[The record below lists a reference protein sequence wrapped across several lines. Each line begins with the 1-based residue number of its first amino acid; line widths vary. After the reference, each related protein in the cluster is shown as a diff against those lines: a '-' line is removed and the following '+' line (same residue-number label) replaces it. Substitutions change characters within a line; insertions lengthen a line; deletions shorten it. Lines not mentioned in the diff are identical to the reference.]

1 MFVVPCVDDDTT
13 LFPLRMTKKD
23 FNLSSIEKEFHEMC
37 KESSHKR
44 IVKFLRERTQMNIDA
59 YDSYGWTALMKAAY
73 LGRDDIVRVLLSFG
87 ATASVATVILK
98 PNEFG
103 DARDR
108 IPAGSALHV
117 RFLPILF
124 PLYHTHTHTPLY
136 SFNSLK
142 TRRLV
147 FLIRMDVAM

>member
-87 ATASVATVILK
+87 ATASTFSSN
-98 PNEFG
+98 P
-103 DARDR
+103 
-108 IPAGSALHV
+108 
-117 RFLPILF
+117 LPTLS
-124 PLYHTHTHTPLY
+124 HTHTHTPLY